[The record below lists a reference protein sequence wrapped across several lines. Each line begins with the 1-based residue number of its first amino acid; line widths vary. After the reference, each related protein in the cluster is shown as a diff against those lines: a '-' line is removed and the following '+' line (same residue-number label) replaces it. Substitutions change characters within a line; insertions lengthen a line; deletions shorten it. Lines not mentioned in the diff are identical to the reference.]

1 MKHSKAFTL
10 IELLVVI
17 AIIAILAAM
26 LLPALSKAREKAR
39 SIACASNLKQVGTYQ
54 LIYASDNNDTIN
66 QRFTAGLAGTNQA
79 KHTHWAKHLTLY
91 MGQSTTPGKEFWCP
105 LTTKITDTDQT
116 YGVQMYAKTFGTE
129 FQEDQGNPF
138 TARADSWY
146 SAEAFALVKMTK
158 PTSFPIHADSFSTD
172 PAKMRPSYSISGG
185 TLSKGSFVYFCH
197 GDKANMLF
205 ADGHVLGGNIGT
217 ILNAMGDKVDRE
229 SKWFL
234 MQNKT
239 TIY

>member
-66 QRFTAGLAGTNQA
+66 QRFTAGLAGTSSA
-79 KHTHWAKHLTLY
+79 KHTHWANHLTQY
-91 MGQSTTPGKEFWCP
+91 MGQSTKGKEFWCP
-105 LTTKITDTDQT
+105 LTTKNTDTDQT

-138 TARADSWY
+138 TARATSWWA
-146 SAEAFALVKMTK
+146 AEAFALVKMTK
-158 PTSFPIHADSFSTD
+158 PTSFPIHADSYATGT
-172 PAKMRPSYSISGG
+172 KNRPSFSIAGG
-185 TLSKGSFVYFCH
+185 SLADGSFIWFCH
-197 GDKANMLF
+197 GNRANVLF

-229 SKWFL
+229 AKWFM
-234 MQNKT
+234 MQDNKT
-239 TIY
+239 LY